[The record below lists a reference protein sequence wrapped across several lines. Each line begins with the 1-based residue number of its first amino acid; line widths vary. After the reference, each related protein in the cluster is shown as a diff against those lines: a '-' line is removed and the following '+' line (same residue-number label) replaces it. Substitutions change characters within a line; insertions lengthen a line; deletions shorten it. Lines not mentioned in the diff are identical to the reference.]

1 MANHAAEGAED
12 GVVDA
17 VVNHVMLMMHVIH
30 VMARTF
36 GTVEI
41 LPNAQKCPAEM
52 TKRVIHLREE
62 TMNETPQEFR
72 VTMSYPPAVI
82 FQKPAD
88 PLQCLEKTAQ
98 NGRPHEV
105 VAEVVQPRRERVE
118 ILRIPMQ
125 IAGFGAV
132 STMTKGDRAARVLPA
147 VVAMSF
153 LPWAD
158 TTRMMKALNFWVL
171 KRMWPNEI
179 GRQMLGDRIPKWMT
193 FSMKQA

>member
-17 VVNHVMLMMHVIH
+17 VVNHVM
-30 VMARTF
+30 AKTF

-98 NGRPHEV
+98 NGCPHEV
-105 VAEVVQPRRERVE
+105 VAEAVQPRRERVE
-118 ILRIPMQ
+118 ILRIPMR